1 MKTLSA
7 ITLFLAF
14 GLMIACGGSD
24 TPSQGGSQENT
35 TAQAEHPGKA
45 LYKQY
50 CVLCH
55 GADGKLGLNGAVD
68 LTTSELP
75 REEAI
80 DQVTNG
86 KGLMTP
92 FKEIMTE
99 EEIEQ
104 VVDYVITMRAN

>member
-1 MKTLSA
+1 
-7 ITLFLAF
+7 
-14 GLMIACGGSD
+14 MIACGGSEATD
-24 TPSQGGSQENT
+24 RNSSDEP
-35 TAQAEHPGKA
+35 TAEAEHPGKA

-68 LTTSELP
+68 LTTSQLP

-92 FKEIMTE
+92 FKELMTE

-104 VVDYVITMRAN
+104 VVDYVITMRTN